1 MLISNYLFNNWKE
14 IFRQNK
20 LSKVLN
26 ERMGIK
32 LIDFNIFLKKPEIK
46 KKIND
51 VEFIVSKFISQL
63 REMRDIRVLIEDFP
77 QNKEQYS
84 YFINNCKHF
93 EKFYF

>member
-32 LIDFNIFLKKPEIK
+32 LIDFNIFLKRPEIK

-51 VEFIVSKFISQL
+51 VEFVVSKFISQL
-63 REMRDIRVLIEDFP
+63 SEMRDIRVLIEDFP

-84 YFINNCKHF
+84 YFINNFKHF